1 MAAWWRTLV
10 LVAAA
15 AADRQVA
22 SIGAYPGYAGDL
34 AVSGV
39 VVVSET
45 DGGIEMTGTLTGLEA
60 SVTGGYHIH
69 SGTTCASADDVGGHY
84 FEGMADDPWTTNYES
99 DSVGVSQTSL
109 SLDDFTLDGAYPVA
123 GRAVVIHAADGTRI
137 GCGVLEDAVYAS
149 IGPYPGYA
157 MMQSATL
164 GPYPGYDGDLAVAGS
179 LMAGGDIA
187 VSVAI
192 ADGPLG
198 PAAGGAHVHSG
209 TTCASADDVG
219 GHYFEGMADD
229 PWTTT
234 YDAYDSTTAGAATF
248 DVAGGFTLNGDYPV
262 EGRAFGYV
270 IVDQKLYENSG
281 VSSRYVDGRGCY
293 VRVDGRLS
301 NLEAGATGG
310 FHVHTGT
317 SCANVTAGV
326 DPVGGHYY
334 EGDYVR
340 DDPWTVV
347 EWTTSSGCG
356 SDCDNEG
363 AAFEFAFGLE
373 TLGRAVHIGAD
384 ARVARAERR
393 AHGRA
398 DDGGADDAHARADRA
413 QRDGLRGGD
422 GSLPGYDG
430 PLDVSGAVTFT
441 VQRYPAAADRQ
452 TATIGAYP
460 GYSGDVAVTGSVV
473 VSETDGG
480 IQMWGA
486 LAGLE
491 ASVAGGFHIH
501 SGTTCASADAVGGH
515 YFEGMAD
522 DPWTTTYESDSVG
535 SSSTSLSLDD
545 FTLDD
550 AYPVAG
556 RAVVVHAADGTR
568 VGCGVLESAAPT
580 VKVLG
585 EFVDGFAGLEASA
598 SGGFHIHTGTTCADA
613 AAVGGHYYAHD
624 AGAVDPWFD
633 TKYETDAVGAV
644 SGTVAAFVDFD
655 LPIAGRTV
663 VVHDAAGARV
673 ACGVLEALGDA
684 GGGDD
689 DDDGPPWSSAT
700 ILIVAVGA
708 ASLAV
713 IGLVVAAM
721 VRRHPAPPPEPAV
734 AHPTKEMPA
743 EMA

>member
-1 MAAWWRTLV
+1 MASKSIIDLEKCIDKEVRVKFQGGREDPDDPYRLTDKTRKLGLV
-10 LVAAA
+10 VCRGLQVRAPAPHPRRATPRRAAAA

-179 LMAGGDIA
+179 VMVMQTDAGIELTGT
-187 VSVAI
+187 
-192 ADGPLG
+192 LG
-198 PAAGGAHVHSG
+198 GLEASATGGFHIHSG
-209 TTCASADDVG
+209 TTCASADDAGATTG
-219 GHYFEGMADD
+219 GHGRRSVDD
-229 PWTTT
+229 ELRQRRRGRVRVLALDNFTISG
-234 YDAYDSTTAGAATF
+234 AYP
-248 DVAGGFTLNGDYPV
+248 VAG
-262 EGRAFGYV
+262 RAVGYV
-270 IVDQKLYENSG
+270 VVDQKLYENSG

-310 FHVHTGT
+310 FHAHAGT
-317 SCANVTAGV
+317 SCANVTAAG

-334 EGDYVR
+334 EGDY
-340 DDPWTVV
+340 
-347 EWTTSSGCG
+347 
-356 SDCDNEG
+356 
-363 AAFEFAFGLE
+363 
-373 TLGRAVHIGAD
+373 
-384 ARVARAERR
+384 
-393 AHGRA
+393 
-398 DDGGADDAHARADRA
+398 
-413 QRDGLRGGD
+413 
-422 GSLPGYDG
+422 
-430 PLDVSGAVTFT
+430 
-441 VQRYPAAADRQ
+441 RYPAAADRQ
-452 TATIGAYP
+452 TASIGAYP
-460 GYSGDVAVTGSVV
+460 GYAGDVAVTGSVV

-480 IQMWGA
+480 IQ
-486 LAGLE
+486 
-491 ASVAGGFHIH
+491 I
-501 SGTTCASADAVGGH
+501 GTTCASADAVGGH

-522 DPWTTTYESDSVG
+522 DPWTTNYESDSVG
-535 SSSTSLSLDD
+535 SSTTSLSLDD
-545 FTLDD
+545 FTLNG
-550 AYPVAG
+550 AYPS
-556 RAVVVHAADGTR
+556 RARWSPTPPTARG
-568 VGCGVLESAAPT
+568 VGCGVLASAAPT

-598 SGGFHIHTGTTCADA
+598 SGGFHIHAGTTRR
-613 AAVGGHYYAHD
+613 AAVGVATRAH

-633 TKYETDAVGAV
+633 TKYETDADGAV
-644 SGTVAAFVDFD
+644 SGPSRRSSTSTCPSPAA
-655 LPIAGRTV
+655 PSPSTTPP
-663 VVHDAAGARV
+663 GATR
-673 ACGVLEALGDA
+673 CGVLEALGDA

-721 VRRHPAPPPEPAV
+721 VRRHPRRPGARRRAPDEGHARRDGLGARGARRP
-734 AHPTKEMPA
+734 
-743 EMA
+743 

>member
-1 MAAWWRTLV
+1 MASKSIIDLEKCIDKEVRVKFQGGREDPDDPYRLTDKTRKLGLV
-10 LVAAA
+10 VCRGLQVRAPAPAARRARRAAAA

-179 LMAGGDIA
+179 VMVMQTDAGIELTGT
-187 VSVAI
+187 
-192 ADGPLG
+192 LG
-198 PAAGGAHVHSG
+198 GLEASATGGFHIHSG

-229 PWTTT
+229 PWTTN
-234 YDAYDSTTAGAATF
+234 YDSDASGDASVSLALDNFTISGAYP
-248 DVAGGFTLNGDYPV
+248 VAGRAVVVHAEDGTRIACGLLDVISGHVMVAQAGGDIAV
-262 EGRAFGYV
+262 SGYV
-270 IVDQKLYENSG
+270 VVDQKLYENSG

-310 FHVHTGT
+310 FHVHAGT
-317 SCANVTAGV
+317 SCANVTAAG

-347 EWTTSSGCG
+347 EWTTSSSCG
-356 SDCDNEG
+356 PDCDNEG

-373 TLGRAVHIGAD
+373 TLGRAVVVHAAD
-384 ARVARAERR
+384 GTRVACGVLGRGLPTPAPSTSAPTPASPAPNAAPTPRRRRRRRR
-393 AHGRA
+393 AAAPTVPSETAYEAAMGPY
-398 DDGGADDAHARADRA
+398 
-413 QRDGLRGGD
+413 
-422 GSLPGYDG
+422 PGYDG

-452 TATIGAYP
+452 TASIGAP
-460 GYSGDVAVTGSVV
+460 GYAGDVAVTGSVV

-501 SGTTCASADAVGGH
+501 SGTTCASAAAGGH

-522 DPWTTTYESDSVG
+522 DPWTTNYESDSVG
-535 SSSTSLSLDD
+535 SSTTSLSLDD
-545 FTLDD
+545 FTLNG

-568 VGCGVLESAAPT
+568 VGCGVLASAAPT

-585 EFVDGFAGLEASA
+585 EFVDGFAGLEAR
-598 SGGFHIHTGTTCADA
+598 
-613 AAVGGHYYAHD
+613 
-624 AGAVDPWFD
+624 GAP
-633 TKYETDAVGAV
+633 
-644 SGTVAAFVDFD
+644 
-655 LPIAGRTV
+655 
-663 VVHDAAGARV
+663 AR
-673 ACGVLEALGDA
+673 
-684 GGGDD
+684 
-689 DDDGPPWSSAT
+689 P
-700 ILIVAVGA
+700 
-708 ASLAV
+708 
-713 IGLVVAAM
+713 
-721 VRRHPAPPPEPAV
+721 
-734 AHPTKEMPA
+734 
-743 EMA
+743 

>member
-1 MAAWWRTLV
+1 M

-84 FEGMADDPWTTNYES
+84 LGGHYSADDDPWTTNYES
-99 DSVGVSQTSL
+99 DSAGSSTTSL
-109 SLDDFTLDGAYPVA
+109 SLDDFTLDG
-123 GRAVVIHAADGTRI
+123 
-137 GCGVLEDAVYAS
+137 
-149 IGPYPGYA
+149 
-157 MMQSATL
+157 
-164 GPYPGYDGDLAVAGS
+164 
-179 LMAGGDIA
+179 
-187 VSVAI
+187 
-192 ADGPLG
+192 
-198 PAAGGAHVHSG
+198 
-209 TTCASADDVG
+209 
-219 GHYFEGMADD
+219 
-229 PWTTT
+229 
-234 YDAYDSTTAGAATF
+234 
-248 DVAGGFTLNGDYPV
+248 
-262 EGRAFGYV
+262 
-270 IVDQKLYENSG
+270 
-281 VSSRYVDGRGCY
+281 
-293 VRVDGRLS
+293 
-301 NLEAGATGG
+301 
-310 FHVHTGT
+310 
-317 SCANVTAGV
+317 
-326 DPVGGHYY
+326 
-334 EGDYVR
+334 
-340 DDPWTVV
+340 
-347 EWTTSSGCG
+347 
-356 SDCDNEG
+356 
-363 AAFEFAFGLE
+363 
-373 TLGRAVHIGAD
+373 
-384 ARVARAERR
+384 
-393 AHGRA
+393 
-398 DDGGADDAHARADRA
+398 
-413 QRDGLRGGD
+413 
-422 GSLPGYDG
+422 
-430 PLDVSGAVTFT
+430 
-441 VQRYPAAADRQ
+441 
-452 TATIGAYP
+452 
-460 GYSGDVAVTGSVV
+460 
-473 VSETDGG
+473 
-480 IQMWGA
+480 
-486 LAGLE
+486 
-491 ASVAGGFHIH
+491 
-501 SGTTCASADAVGGH
+501 
-515 YFEGMAD
+515 
-522 DPWTTTYESDSVG
+522 
-535 SSSTSLSLDD
+535 
-545 FTLDD
+545 

-568 VGCGVLESAAPT
+568 VGCGVLASAAPT

-585 EFVDGFAGLEASA
+585 EFVDGFAGLEAST

-633 TKYETDAVGAV
+633 TKYETDADGAV

-700 ILIVAVGA
+700 ILIVAVGV

-713 IGLVVAAM
+713 IGLAVAAM